1 LGDPVARGLGLF
13 FFLVL
18 GGKFGFLLRTRHRA
32 EPKKREDKVLHERWG
47 TLCKER
53 QAYIPVSDY
62 DCTRT
67 LSDPSKNQK
76 QGSDKASGLK
86 WPRFGMAK

>member
-1 LGDPVARGLGLF
+1 V
-13 FFLVL
+13 
-18 GGKFGFLLRTRHRA
+18 GKSVLLRTKHRA
-32 EPKKREDKVLHERWG
+32 EPKKEREKDKVLHEGWG

-62 DCTRT
+62 KCMRT

-86 WPRFGMAK
+86 WPRLGMAK